1 VEVVDMANQI
11 VLTVWDEAFL
21 AAANEVALLRS
32 AIATL
37 KAKGVLVIAFT
48 AGDRAELEPI
58 RQQLEWTDPF
68 VTESGSG
75 IFTPVGHSPFAEAL
89 GELDGPY
96 YVQELGCPYVQARA
110 GLRVLANTIGH
121 PLKGFGDFTVPQLQK
136 FLGISEDAA
145 HRAKAREFS
154 EPFMTPKAVAPE
166 VLVQAAEEIGFGIVL
181 QSPEENRFSQLTGA
195 GASVTEAVKQVITA
209 YEKVTDDSM
218 RILML
223 GDFSTPYG
231 DAQTVMVSSPGEWA
245 ETVVRWAE

>member
-1 VEVVDMANQI
+1 
-11 VLTVWDEAFL
+11 
-21 AAANEVALLRS
+21 
-32 AIATL
+32 
-37 KAKGVLVIAFT
+37 
-48 AGDRAELEPI
+48 
-58 RQQLEWTDPF
+58 
-68 VTESGSG
+68 
-75 IFTPVGHSPFAEAL
+75 
-89 GELDGPY
+89 
-96 YVQELGCPYVQARA
+96 
-110 GLRVLANTIGH
+110 
-121 PLKGFGDFTVPQLQK
+121 
-136 FLGISEDAA
+136 LGISEDAA

-245 ETVVRWAE
+245 QTVVRWAE